1 MALDPEVV
9 PLLEF
14 FETMA
19 FPDPRSVP
27 PQELREILQLP
38 RPEQVTPVASVEQLS
53 IDGPAGPV
61 TVRVYQPGAS
71 APAPMLLYFHGGGW
85 VVGDLESHDEVC
97 RQLSVGVGAVV
108 VSVEYR
114 LAPEHPF
121 PAGLEDCFAA
131 TRWASDNA
139 DALGG
144 DSHRLVV
151 AGDSAGGNLAT
162 AVCLLARERGGPEI
176 AHQLLIYPVTDHNL
190 ETASYRDNAEGY
202 FLTRDMMEWFWEQYL
217 PDAAQPADPLA
228 APLQAEL
235 AGLPPAT
242 VITAGYD
249 PLRDE
254 GIAYAEKLAAQGV
267 PVEQREFEGLIH
279 GFIGMTDALT
289 QARVAMDYL
298 CGRLRVELAPVR
310 E

>member
-1 MALDPEVV
+1 MALDPEVK

-14 FETMA
+14 FESME

-38 RPEQVTPVASVEQLS
+38 RPEQVTPVASVEQLD
-53 IDGPAGPV
+53 ITGPAGPV
-61 TVRVYQPGAS
+61 TVRVYRPDESG
-71 APAPMLLYFHGGGW
+71 PAPLLLYFHGGGW

-97 RQLSVGVGAVV
+97 RQFCVGAGAVV

-131 TRWASDNA
+131 TCWACDNA
-139 DALGG
+139 GTLGA
-144 DSHRLVV
+144 DKQRLVV
-151 AGDSAGGNLAT
+151 AGDSAGGNLAA

-176 AHQLLIYPVTDHNL
+176 AHQLLIYPVTDL
-190 ETASYRDNAEGY
+190 DLDTASYRDNADGY
-202 FLTRDMMEWFWEQYL
+202 FLTRDMMAWFWEQYL
-217 PDAAQPADPLA
+217 PDAAQTPDPLA
-228 APLQAEL
+228 APMQADL
-235 AGLPPAT
+235 SGLPPAT
-242 VITAGYD
+242 VITAGFD

-254 GIAYAEKLAAQGV
+254 GIAYAEKLAAGGV
-267 PVEQREFEGLIH
+267 PVEQREFDGMIH
-279 GFIGMTDALT
+279 GFIGMTDALS

-298 CGRLRVELAPVR
+298 CQRLRAELAN
-310 E
+310 